1 MLRRIQ
7 IVALCFAL
15 SSSLLAQKKYDLE
28 KLGPSVNTPEFD
40 EVSPVVSLDGK
51 KLFYTRL
58 GYYDFDR
65 TLIEDGEDLSYK
77 YTAQKYENYIG
88 GIYSTIAGR
97 TVRQPFT
104 SSYNQDIWIAKSD
117 EDYNFNNSYHPS
129 YPLNNALPNSVGS
142 LTPAGNEVILINQ
155 FVADGGMKKGFSISR
170 ENSDG
175 TWSFPEDIVIN
186 NYHNSGP
193 DVSMCM
199 SSDGSVLII
208 SLEKR
213 DGKGKS
219 DLYLSLRQDND
230 NWTTPINLGNHINT
244 SARETTP
251 FLSEDKRLLFFS
263 SNRNGNNDIYMVQRK
278 GDDWFT
284 WSRPMLYKFPIN
296 SKADDSRPYFNAE
309 TGYLY
314 FTSKRDGSSDIF
326 RAKIAKPNPYFVT
339 LSGRIID
346 SHTKEP
352 VSAKILSNYVGTNF
366 DNFYVSTDGTYKM
379 KVPKG
384 VSVNL
389 TTQKDGYEGRIEEI
403 SFPSKYVF
411 FKEVELDLYVDPLRA
426 GSRIA
431 LDPIFF
437 EQSKATV
444 RNESYAALDKLS
456 LFLNDN
462 KNIRIKVSGHTD
474 NQGPPESL
482 LKLSKERSEAI
493 KSYLV
498 QKKFIHPLRIKTEGM
513 GSSEPIADNR
523 TDSGRKKNR
532 RVEITIS
539 EVVGSSTAKF
549 DEDNK

>member
-1 MLRRIQ
+1 MLRIY
-7 IVALCFAL
+7 ISFSLCLVF
-15 SSSLLAQKKYDLE
+15 LATAHGQNKYTVE
-28 KLGPSVNTPEFD
+28 KLGPSVN
-40 EVSPVVSLDGK
+40 K
-51 KLFYTRL
+51 
-58 GYYDFDR
+58 
-65 TLIEDGEDLSYK
+65 
-77 YTAQKYENYIG
+77 
-88 GIYSTIAGR
+88 
-97 TVRQPFT
+97 PFN
-104 SSYNQDIWIAKSD
+104 SSYNQDIWIATSD
-117 EDYNFNNSYHPS
+117 AQYNFNNSYHPS

-155 FVADGGMKKGFSISR
+155 FVTNGGMKKGFSISR
-170 ENSDG
+170 ENADG
-175 TWSFPEDIVIN
+175 TWTFPEDIIIN

-213 DGKGKS
+213 DGRGKS
-219 DLYLSLRQDND
+219 DLYLSLRMDND

-263 SNRNGNNDIYMVQRK
+263 SNRNGNSDIYMVQRK
-278 GDDWFT
+278 GEDWFN
-284 WSRPMLYKFPIN
+284 WSRPMKYKSPIN

-339 LSGRIID
+339 LSGKIID
-346 SHTKEP
+346 SYTKEP

-366 DNFYVSTDGTYKM
+366 DNFYISSDGNYKM

-384 VSVNL
+384 VAVTL
-389 TTQKDGYEGRIEEI
+389 TTQKPGYEGRIEEV
-403 SFPSKYVF
+403 SFPANHVF
-411 FKEVELDLYVDPLRA
+411 FREMELDLYLDPLTEGA
-426 GSRIA
+426 RIS

-437 EQSKATV
+437 EQSKAVV
-444 RNESYAALDKLS
+444 RQESYHALDKLGQ
-456 LFLNDN
+456 FLNSN
-462 KNIRIKVSGHTD
+462 KNIRIKISGHTD

-482 LKLSKERSEAI
+482 ITLSKQRSEAI
-493 KSYLV
+493 KDYLV
-498 QKKFIHPLRIKTEGM
+498 QKKFIHPLRIKTVGM
-513 GSSEPIADNR
+513 GSSQPIADNQ
-523 TDSGRKKNR
+523 SVKGREKNR

-539 EVVGSSTAKF
+539 EVVGPATATF
-549 DEDNK
+549 EEEN